1 MSDTDYEP
9 LERFQCNVAAN
20 ANLRIAYKAFAEI
33 WPCPDIISEEEYFA
47 IRKRLSILLTKS
59 HEAIDN
65 SESMISD
72 EGIL

>member
-1 MSDTDYEP
+1 MSNTDFEP

-33 WPCPDIISEEEYFA
+33 WPCPDIISEEEYLA

-59 HEAIDN
+59 FEAINETELRDK
-65 SESMISD
+65 E
-72 EGIL
+72 